1 MLAIKMSE
9 YRKKSRISFGESCA
23 RVSEIVK
30 TNGFAVL
37 AEIRTSEILKSK
49 GFDYSDLRTYDICN
63 ANYASKALAIDQ
75 EVEVIIPCHLIVK
88 GVENHSEVSV
98 QMPRDLFESLHR
110 QKSPEVESFL
120 SDVEGKLKGIV
131 DALTAE

>member
-1 MLAIKMSE
+1 MSLE
-9 YRKKSRISFGESCA
+9 YRKSSKLSFEEACSRAPEV
-23 RVSEIVK
+23 VSK
-30 TNGFAVL
+30 NGFAVL
-37 AEIRTSEILKSK
+37 SEIKTSEILKSK
-49 GFDYSDLRTYDICN
+49 GFDWPDLRTYDICN

-75 EVEVIIPCHLIVK
+75 EVETIIPCHLIVK